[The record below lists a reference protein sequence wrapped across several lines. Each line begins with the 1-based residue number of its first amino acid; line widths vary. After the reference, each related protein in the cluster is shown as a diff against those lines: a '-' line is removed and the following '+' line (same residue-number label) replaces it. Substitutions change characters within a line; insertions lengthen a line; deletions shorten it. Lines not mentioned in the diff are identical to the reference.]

1 MTMQM
6 KKIKKAMKKVGLF
19 LKLQPILPQKSL
31 LTIYKSF
38 IRHHLDY
45 CNVIY
50 DHPTAEFFPNSIEIA
65 QYNKALGVT
74 G

>member
-50 DHPTAEFFPNSIEIA
+50 DHPAAEIFPISIEIA